1 MAEVPLNPRELS
13 PRLVWAWDD
22 KNERPAMRVDYS
34 ASISEVYQHT
44 AKYLIN
50 RDESLDILCILPTH
64 RDATSGD
71 LPSWTPD
78 WRVPLSSRPPYD
90 NWDYISYKW
99 GASGFTKIES
109 QDQADVNRLT
119 VTGFEIARI
128 KQLLP
133 LFPNE
138 LPHPPESLVGSAI
151 YFEEGKHIHR
161 FAQSTRGPSIVPS
174 TAVVGDAIWILYGCK
189 MPVVLR
195 PAAGCLTRKRSRWLG
210 LVMLVRSC
218 LERQSSCSR
227 KPT

>member
-1 MAEVPLNPRELS
+1 
-13 PRLVWAWDD
+13 
-22 KNERPAMRVDYS
+22 MRVDYS
-34 ASISEVYQHT
+34 ASISEVYQLT

-50 RDESLDILCILPTH
+50 RDENLDILCILPTH
-64 RDATSGD
+64 RDATSDD

-78 WRVPLSSRPPYD
+78 WRVPLSSRPLYD

-99 GASGFTKIES
+99 GASGFTKTES
-109 QDQADVNRLT
+109 QDQADLNRLT

-128 KQLLP
+128 QQLLP

-138 LPHPPESLVGSAI
+138 MPHPPESPAGSAI
-151 YFEEGKHIHR
+151 HFEEGKHIRR

-195 PAAGCLTRKRSRWLG
+195 PAAGTLDKVAFEVVGPCYVSTIMFGQAIEWLAEG
-210 LVMLVRSC
+210 QHDLELASIVLV
-218 LERQSSCSR
+218 
-227 KPT
+227 